1 MDDRSPPEEG
11 WIHDLREGSFHEA
24 RAMESAGVA
33 PRQLALS
40 MAELARDLYRAGS
53 SEQIVDRVLG
63 ACVELVDGCAEA
75 GVSLRSRDRIE
86 TPATTGELAGTLDTL
101 QDELDEGPC
110 PQAVRDGRSI
120 AVADLATDPRW
131 PRFGPRAAALGAR
144 SLLAVRL
151 FTDDEDT
158 IAVLN
163 LYGTRPHAFTA
174 ADEDTVAILAAHAAV
189 AIDAARTRVQLQEAV
204 RSRQVI
210 GEAIGIL
217 KERYTISS
225 DEAFHRLRRASQDL
239 NVKLHAVARHLS
251 EEADRE
257 AARHGVGT

>member
-11 WIHDLREGSFHEA
+11 WIHDLREGSFHED
-24 RAMESAGVA
+24 RAMESAGAA
-33 PRQLALS
+33 PRQLALL

-53 SEQIVDRVLG
+53 SEQVVDRVLG

-75 GVSLRSRDRIE
+75 GVSLRRSRDRIE
-86 TPATTGELAGTLDTL
+86 TPATTGELARSLDAL
-101 QDELDEGPC
+101 QDELDEGPY
-110 PQAVRDGRSI
+110 PQTVRAGRSV

-144 SLLAVRL
+144 SLMAVRL

-225 DEAFHRLRRASQDL
+225 DEAFRRLRRASQDL
-239 NVKLHAVARHLS
+239 NVKLHAIARHLS
-251 EEADRE
+251 EEADRA
-257 AARHGVGT
+257 AARHSA